1 MGRRYWWVRGIGKPL
16 IEGKCIVG
24 SCVVSGVDWMLLG
37 D

>member
-16 IEGKCIVG
+16 TAGECIVG
-24 SCVVSGVDWMLLG
+24 SCIVSAADWMLLG